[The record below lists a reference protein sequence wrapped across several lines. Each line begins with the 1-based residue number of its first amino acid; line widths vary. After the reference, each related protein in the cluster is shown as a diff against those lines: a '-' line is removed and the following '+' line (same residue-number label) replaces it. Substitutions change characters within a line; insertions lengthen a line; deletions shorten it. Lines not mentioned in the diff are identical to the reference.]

1 MYPNLN
7 AERARKNIS
16 LETLAQAL
24 DKTVAT
30 VSLKLSGKA
39 PVTVEE
45 ARIIK
50 KTIGTN
56 LPLETLFSKEAIE
69 I

>member
-7 AERARKNIS
+7 AERARRNIS
-16 LETLAQAL
+16 LEMLAEAL
-24 DKTVAT
+24 HKKVAT

-39 PVTVEE
+39 PISVKE
-45 ARIIK
+45 ALIIK
-50 KTIGTN
+50 KTIGTS
-56 LPLETLFSKEAIE
+56 LPLEILFSEEAIE